1 MFATSSLEF
10 QNKAK
15 TWRSQQ
21 LVLPLLRFFR
31 RDEFVAAADEFF
43 YLFPIDGWVEGEGDP
58 AVVADVGRFGEAWI
72 IEEKRLGFL
81 FHFNADAFVG
91 VDCKGFVTPFEEG
104 MAELNDLFGVWKL
117 KTKVTNSG

>member
-31 RDEFVAAADEFF
+31 RDEFIAAADEFF
-43 YLFPIDGWVEGEGDP
+43 YFFPVDGWVERQRDP
-58 AVVADVGRFGEAWI
+58 AMVADVGSFGEAGI
-72 IEEKRLGFL
+72 FEKKGLGFL
-81 FHFNADAFVG
+81 FYFDADVVVVEDG
-91 VDCKGFVTPFEEG
+91 KGFIAPFEEG
-104 MAELNDLFGVWKL
+104 MADKSYEFGLVD
-117 KTKVTNSG
+117 